1 MTKEIRKELIEAKKL
16 YQSKKYQEAL
26 DIYEKH
32 YLANP
37 EVFNQWDKIFYSWS
51 IYQLKIK
58 DQNDETE
65 LFESVELVTELI
77 KQEDLN
83 KRPVCA
89 YTLSVFKALNYLYSN
104 NDYEYLLYW
113 LDKLNPDLLDTK
125 QKEFNGRKYPSNR
138 EKYYNYYSKALIECG
153 DIEECIEVSKKALDS
168 LTEFTNDSDVWYN
181 WRIAKCLKDLDKN
194 EEALSYLKEVSKVK
208 RDWFVSK
215 EIAENY
221 FMLND
226 VDNACEYISK
236 AVLTNDP
243 ASIKVNLYYLI
254 YQILKDSNL
263 DWALKHAE
271 LFVALKLDSDSQIPS
286 EIEELLIEE
295 EKLDKYQLEKEIKAY
310 WSEYK
315 FKDQELQYG
324 TITKVFEDRNFGFI
338 TSTDDESIFFRKY
351 EFKDDRSK
359 LREGQFVSFYTEK
372 SFDKS
377 KNRESINAVNVRLGD

>member
-1 MTKEIRKELIEAKKL
+1 M
-16 YQSKKYQEAL
+16 
-26 DIYEKH
+26 
-32 YLANP
+32 
-37 EVFNQWDKIFYSWS
+37 
-51 IYQLKIK
+51 
-58 DQNDETE
+58 
-65 LFESVELVTELI
+65 
-77 KQEDLN
+77 
-83 KRPVCA
+83 
-89 YTLSVFKALNYLYSN
+89 
-104 NDYEYLLYW
+104 
-113 LDKLNPDLLDTK
+113 
-125 QKEFNGRKYPSNR
+125 
-138 EKYYNYYSKALIECG
+138 
-153 DIEECIEVSKKALDS
+153 DS

-254 YQILKDSNL
+254 YQILKDSNPDL
-263 DWALKHAE
+263 ALKHAE

-286 EIEELLIEE
+286 VIDELLIEE
-295 EKLDKYQLEKEIKAY
+295 ENLDKYQLEKEIKAY

-377 KNRESINAVNVRLGD
+377 KNREAINAVNVRLGD